1 MTKTAADRDS
11 GVRLDVFVASML
23 DISRSGAQRI
33 IDDGAVSVNGSPED
47 KNYRVCPGDIIAAS
61 APSPQL
67 IEALPQNIPIDIV
80 YEDDELIVVNKPQGM
95 VVHPAPGNP
104 DGTLVNALLY
114 HCGGRL
120 SSINGKIRPGIVHR
134 IDKDTSGLLIVAK
147 TDRAHAGLAAQ
158 IETHSFVRRYDAVLI
173 GCPREDEGR
182 IDAPIGRHPT
192 DRKKMAVTDRNS
204 KRAVTDY
211 RIIEHFSGYSL
222 AECTLHT
229 GRTHQIRVHMS
240 YIGHP
245 VLGDPVYRPDP
256 ARAERFALK
265 GQCLNAKY
273 IEFVHPVTGR
283 TLSFTSPVPQYFAH
297 VLSMLRGGR

>member
-1 MTKTAADRDS
+1 MPHR
-11 GVRLDVFVASML
+11 
-23 DISRSGAQRI
+23 
-33 IDDGAVSVNGSPED
+33 P
-47 KNYRVCPGDIIAAS
+47 
-61 APSPQL
+61 PSPQL

-147 TDRAHAGLAAQ
+147 TDRAHVGLAAQ

-204 KRAVTDY
+204 KRAVTD
-211 RIIEHFSGYSL
+211 
-222 AECTLHT
+222 T
-229 GRTHQIRVHMS
+229 G
-240 YIGHP
+240 
-245 VLGDPVYRPDP
+245 
-256 ARAERFALK
+256 
-265 GQCLNAKY
+265 
-273 IEFVHPVTGR
+273 
-283 TLSFTSPVPQYFAH
+283 
-297 VLSMLRGGR
+297 